1 VARPPF
7 TNGTATLIFS
17 NFLGVLSM
25 VDFAKALEEKRS
37 KRKLHL
43 DFETRSMVDLKVFG
57 LDIYSNHE
65 TTDVWCMCY
74 AFDEEPVQVWRI
86 GDALPREI
94 YDHVKAGGSVTGHN
108 VTFEFSIW
116 NNCMRKKHGWPT
128 LKISQCY
135 CTMAMAYAMCLP
147 PSLKMLAKALN
158 TATQKDMDG
167 HSLMMSMSKPRSLE
181 NGKPIWWE
189 VPERLERLIK
199 YCINDVAAE
208 RDCERLMV
216 PLGERERA
224 VWLLDQRINQR
235 GIGVDRDAVEKTLV
249 LAKRVQKDLNKQIK
263 AVTEGTIEETS
274 EATAILKWCNDN
286 GVPMESLKK
295 HDMEEWL
302 EIEHLPSN
310 VREVLEIRGDA
321 AKISVKKLDVML
333 NMSLRDGRL
342 RGQFQYHG
350 AGPGRWSGRG
360 VQLHNLP
367 RPSKEYKDAALQ
379 QAIIEGIRSGYLDE
393 NDIDNLYGP
402 FMRVVSSLVRG
413 YLVSTTGQDFI
424 GADLA
429 NIEGRVLAW
438 LAGEQWKL
446 DAFAAFDKGQGED
459 IYLLTAGRI
468 LVKSPKAINDDE
480 RQAYGKVP
488 ELALGYGGGVG
499 AFQSM
504 AVNYNVKV
512 TNAKADEIKIDW
524 REVHPATTAYW
535 KQLNNAAMSAVRNAG
550 GTFYAGAKGREV
562 AFKVA
567 GSFLW
572 VKLPSGRCLCYPFP
586 EISMVKAPWGDQ
598 ISCVTYMGID
608 GRAKSKT
615 KGKWT
620 RLSTYGGY
628 WAENVTQAVARD
640 ILVEGMFRMEAKNYP
655 IVLHVHDENVAE
667 VAKEYGD
674 IKEVEHLMSIVPP
687 WAQGLPISAKGFR
700 GTRYRKA

>member
-1 VARPPF
+1 M
-7 TNGTATLIFS
+7 GQ
-17 NFLGVLSM
+17 
-25 VDFAKALEEKRS
+25 
-37 KRKLHL
+37 KLHI
-43 DFETRSMVDLKVFG
+43 DFETRSAVDLKVFG
-57 LDIYSNHE
+57 LDIYSHHE
-65 TTDVWCMCY
+65 TTDAWCLCY
-74 AFDEEPVQVWRI
+74 AFDEDQVKTWRI
-86 GDALPREI
+86 GEALPQEI
-94 YDHVKAGGSVTGHN
+94 YDHVKAGKPVVGHN
-108 VTFEFSIW
+108 VTFEFAIW
-116 NNCMRKKHGWPT
+116 NNCMRKKYGWPT

-135 CTMAMAYAMCLP
+135 CSMAMAYAMSLP
-147 PSLKMLAKALN
+147 PSLKMLARALN
-158 TATQKDMDG
+158 AKTQKDMDG
-167 HSLMMSMSKPRSLE
+167 HALMLSMSKPRKWVD
-181 NGKPIWWE
+181 GKPEFWN

-208 RDCERLMV
+208 RDCEKMMV
-216 PLGERERA
+216 PLSESERR

-235 GIGVDRDAVEKTLV
+235 GIGVDREACEKTLA
-249 LAKRVQKDLNKQIK
+249 LAKIVQKDLNKKIK
-263 AVTEGTIEETS
+263 QATEGAISETS
-274 EATAILKWCNDN
+274 EATAILRWCNDN
-286 GVPMESLKK
+286 GIPMESLKK

-302 EIEHLPSN
+302 ELEHLPSN

-367 RPSKEYKDAALQ
+367 RPLKEYKDAALQ
-379 QAIIEGIRSGYLDE
+379 QAIIDGIRSGYLDE

-402 FMRVVSSLVRG
+402 FMRVISSLVRG
-413 YLVSTTGQDFI
+413 YLVSTSGQDFI

-438 LAGEQWKL
+438 LAGEEWKL
-446 DAFAAFDKGQGED
+446 DAFRAYDAGTGSD

-468 LVKSPKAINDDE
+468 LKKKASEVDDDE

-504 AVNYNVKV
+504 AVNYNVEV
-512 TNAKADEIKIDW
+512 TNEEADEIKMDW
-524 REVHPATTAYW
+524 RAVHPATYKFW
-535 KQLNNAAMSAVRNAG
+535 GQLNSAAMSAVRNAG
-550 GTFYAGAKGREV
+550 GTFYAGAKGRQI

-572 VKLPSGRCLCYPFP
+572 VKLPGGRCLCYPFP
-586 EISMVKAPWGDQ
+586 EISTVKAPWGDQ
-598 ISCVTYMGID
+598 IQCVTYMGVD

-615 KGKWT
+615 KGKWV
-620 RLSTYGGY
+620 RLTTYGGY

-640 ILVEGMFRMEAKNYP
+640 ILVEGMFRMEDRNYP

-674 IKEVEHLMSIVPP
+674 VKEVEELMSIVPV
-687 WAQGLPISAKGFR
+687 WAQGLPIAAKGFR